1 LSRRRPTLVGRD
13 ALRAHRVDVR
23 QVLDPVAPQRD
34 AASSRR
40 DDDADVILHAPAR
53 ISFRGVD
60 LFLALEVAISDRQRL
75 LRSKVPARRTL
86 HRALQEIEQ
95 PHTRLSSPRKDGRR
109 KRRSASAA
117 SDSITPVD
125 RQPPSLTG
133 YCWLLLAGTKR
144 RPALLRPPA

>member
-1 LSRRRPTLVGRD
+1 ARRR
-13 ALRAHRVDVR
+13 ALLLPHKIPAHRVRTHDS
-23 QVLDPVAPQRD
+23 VAR
-34 AASSRR
+34 
-40 DDDADVILHAPAR
+40 
-53 ISFRGVD
+53 
-60 LFLALEVAISDRQRL
+60 LAGGR
-75 LRSKVPARRTL
+75 PTCRTL
-86 HRALQEIEQ
+86 DGALQEIEQ
-95 PHTRLSSPRKDGRR
+95 PHSDLSSPRKDGRR